1 MQRMRL
7 VGQLERLRCGTR
19 RHHQAGRWPHAMR
32 HAFAT
37 HLLRAGYD
45 LRTVQE
51 LLGHADVAIT
61 MNYTHLL
68 KLGGGAVRSPIDT
81 MSLT

>member
-1 MQRMRL
+1 
-7 VGQLERLRCGTR
+7 
-19 RHHQAGRWPHAMR
+19 MR

-45 LRTVQE
+45 VRTVQE
-51 LLGHADVAIT
+51 LLGHADVATT

-68 KLGGGAVRSPIDT
+68 KLGGGAVRSHIDT

>member
-1 MQRMRL
+1 L
-7 VGQLERLRCGTR
+7 
-19 RHHQAGRWPHAMR
+19 R

-37 HLLRAGYD
+37 HLLQAGYD
-45 LRTVQE
+45 IQTVQE
-51 LLGHADVAIT
+51 LLGHADVATT
-61 MNYTHLL
+61 MICTHLL